1 MSSIDYSFRWP
12 AGPEHVVVT
21 GEFDDWK
28 GTVGLEKS
36 PTTGEFE
43 VTLPI
48 SIAADKDKIFFKFIV
63 DGQWVTSGFYDIG
76 SDPAGI
82 ENNYITKR
90 ELLGLG
96 DTPSAG
102 SDTVDVSANPASAT
116 QQSTIREQVP
126 TSEVVTKSSTITP
139 HNDSVPDVVVAR
151 SSKSLNVRPSAP
163 IVQRSAAFVNAAP
176 SESITGA
183 GSAVGS
189 SSASSPT
196 PDTTGQGG
204 KKVRVKRRIK
214 RNKKTGESIVVS
226 EVRTPLSDDEALG
239 NTTEEEF
246 SPSAV
251 KVPATHAPDSIEDT
265 PTRSSTK
272 NNPVSAVSA
281 VALGT
286 ANSLTSSPSSRKS
299 HHSAAVKSSPKSTSK
314 KERPASVLL
323 GSSSGSPRTNSPCRS
338 KSGTPSTPSRKE
350 RPTSAVVESG
360 SGSSSRNDQLSR
372 TASSKRHSHY
382 VDAIGVGASPL
393 IASGA
398 GSGATDFGRHST
410 DVDQAVHILPIENEA
425 SDKDNFKSIAGEPG
439 PYLPSNQEQ
448 LETFPPV
455 NDDID
460 PKAFNE
466 RLSKQFKAQHDKS
479 GTKGRKAEEQKITKK
494 ANEKVTD
501 HGLQTQK
508 ALNDFDKE
516 ANADKL
522 EHINKADTIDKIK
535 GAKSALEG
543 TATPH
548 KSHKQS
554 KNEIKKQVQKDKNK
568 SINPSKTA
576 TDEIKAEADAQ
587 SDMVIRSNDIL
598 GNDASQTQPAKD
610 VTASEVRKDES
621 IREVD
626 EDIVHKGAGLKN
638 ITEGVT
644 PGTLSHELLESKG
657 KTPTKGSKK
666 DSKKTS
672 KKAVKKDSK
681 KDHNNDIKKDSK
693 KEFKHAPKDASLV
706 IGKEEEITQG
716 TLSDL
721 PGNESTLHEKVKKT
735 DTVRQ
740 KSTSVRKTKDRDH
753 SAKKKELPNTPKKS
767 ESTKKTDSPIKKETK
782 GDKSHKK
789 QDSLHTLDPRV
800 HKDSENDG
808 EAFTAHKSHGL
819 EGSDGEDDLYVDA
832 VTHGTR
838 HSVGGTSLTVH
849 ATEITVISDE
859 PSAGVN
865 SKSPDKGSSKKSKGI
880 KEVGGDS
887 TKNTI
892 SGAEST
898 VKDSKHLDHESKRK
912 SVGADPTHVVAN
924 AEGAS
929 EGIVS
934 TNKDDLNAVKSKNIS
949 KAKKRISGVT
959 GDDEIVSEK
968 HRDSN
973 GGADIEE
980 TPQGQN
986 AVKNVKSD
994 IKHGK
999 VPGVSSTEEIA
1010 EAPEV
1015 NTTISGQ
1022 PDPDITHVKGAK
1034 TKTVSSAIS
1043 DPDAA
1048 DITKSIGDDTNK
1060 SKTSKSRPGKSKT
1073 AKSGHTKHRT
1083 SKTGKSSTSKT
1094 GANKTTE
1101 GKDGGAAVKIEAPK
1115 VENTPKKAAVTTS
1128 SRKPPAQST
1137 ATGAAKATDSAD
1149 KKKKLGLWARV
1160 KRILQ

>member
-21 GEFDDWK
+21 GEFDGWK
-28 GTVGLEKS
+28 GTVSLEKS

-102 SDTVDVSANPASAT
+102 SDATNAGANPTPAT
-116 QQSTIREQVP
+116 QQSTIREQIP
-126 TSEVVTKSSTITP
+126 ASEIVTKSSTVTP

-163 IVQRSAAFVNAAP
+163 IVQRPAASINAAS
-176 SESITGA
+176 SEIATSA

-189 SSASSPT
+189 SSASSAT

-226 EVRTPLSDDEALG
+226 EVRTPLSDDEGLG

-246 SPSAV
+246 SAAAV
-251 KVPATHAPDSIEDT
+251 KIPATHAPGSVENT
-265 PTRSSTK
+265 PTHSSTK

-281 VALGT
+281 VAPGT

-299 HHSAAVKSSPKSTSK
+299 HNSAVVKSSPKSTSK
-314 KERPASVLL
+314 KERPTSVLL

-350 RPTSAVVESG
+350 RPHSAVVESG

-398 GSGATDFGRHST
+398 GSGAAGFGRHST
-410 DVDQAVHILPIENEA
+410 DVDQAVHILPIENET
-425 SDKDNFKSIAGEPG
+425 SDKENFKSIAGEPG

-448 LETFPPV
+448 LENFPQV

-466 RLSKQFKAQHDKS
+466 RLSKQFKAEHDKNGVKS
-479 GTKGRKAEEQKITKK
+479 KKAEEQKITKK
-494 ANEKVTD
+494 ANEKVAD
-501 HGLQTQK
+501 HGFQTQK

-522 EHINKADTIDKIK
+522 EHINKDDTIDKVK
-535 GAKSALEG
+535 GAKSAPEG
-543 TATPH
+543 TATRHH
-548 KSHKQS
+548 KSHKQN
-554 KNEIKKQVQKDKNK
+554 KNEIKKQVQKNK
-568 SINPSKTA
+568 SIKPSKAA
-576 TDEIKAEADAQ
+576 TDETKAETDAQ
-587 SDMVIRSNDIL
+587 SDKIIGSNDIL
-598 GNDASQTQPAKD
+598 GNDASQTQPVKD
-610 VTASEVRKDES
+610 ITSSEIRKDES
-621 IREVD
+621 IRKVD
-626 EDIVHKGAGLKN
+626 GDIVHKGSESKN
-638 ITEGVT
+638 ITKGVT
-644 PGTLSHELLESKG
+644 PGTSSHEFVDSKG
-657 KTPTKGSKK
+657 KTPTKDSKK
-666 DSKKTS
+666 DSKKIS
-672 KKAVKKDSK
+672 KKDVKKDSK
-681 KDHNNDIKKDSK
+681 KDHNNDTKKDSK
-693 KEFKHAPKDASLV
+693 KDLKHTPKDASVV
-706 IGKEEEITQG
+706 IGKEKEITQG
-716 TLSDL
+716 TFPDL
-721 PGNESTLHEKVKKT
+721 PGKEPTLHEKVKKT

-740 KSTSVRKTKDRDH
+740 KSTSIRKTKDKDH
-753 SAKKKELPNTPKKS
+753 SSKKKELPNTPKKS
-767 ESTKKTDSPIKKETK
+767 ESTKKNDSPKKKETK
-782 GDKSHKK
+782 EDKSHKK

-832 VTHGTR
+832 VTGGTR
-838 HSVGGTSLTVH
+838 HSVGGTASTAH
-849 ATEITVISDE
+849 ATEITGISDA
-859 PSAGVN
+859 PNVGVN
-865 SKSPDKGSSKKSKGI
+865 SRSPDKGSSKKTKGI
-880 KEVGGDS
+880 KEVGSDS
-887 TKNTI
+887 TKNTLR
-892 SGAEST
+892 GTEST
-898 VKDSKHLDHESKRK
+898 VKGSKHADHESKRK
-912 SVGADPTHVVAN
+912 SVGADPKHVVAS

-934 TNKDDLNAVKSKNIS
+934 TNKDDLSTVKSKDIPM
-949 KAKKRISGVT
+949 AKKRISDVT

-968 HRDSN
+968 HRNST
-973 GGADIEE
+973 GGVDIEE
-980 TPQGQN
+980 TPQGLD
-986 AVKNVKSD
+986 AVKSGKSD

-999 VPGVSSTEEIA
+999 VAGVPSTEEIA
-1010 EAPEV
+1010 VAQEV
-1015 NTTISGQ
+1015 NTTLSGQ

-1034 TKTVSSAIS
+1034 SETVPCAIS
-1043 DPDAA
+1043 DADAA
-1048 DITKSIGDDTNK
+1048 DIAKSNEDDTNK
-1060 SKTSKSRPGKSKT
+1060 SKTSKTRPSKSKT
-1073 AKSGHTKHRT
+1073 AKNGHTKHRT
-1083 SKTGKSSTSKT
+1083 SKTGKSSTSKA
-1094 GANKTTE
+1094 GANKITQ
-1101 GKDGGAAVKIEAPK
+1101 GKDAGAAVKTEASK
-1115 VENTPKKAAVTTS
+1115 VENSPKKAAATTS

-1137 ATGAAKATDSAD
+1137 AAAAAKAADSAD